1 MTVGNG
7 GRLHPL
13 KMSPDK
19 DGTREVGKGDWVASE
34 RLSFLSAL
42 PPMSAVI
49 LSKSISQ
56 GP

>member
-19 DGTREVGKGDWVASE
+19 DGSREVGKGDWVASE